1 MLDIN
6 LFRQNPDVVRTALQ
20 NRQMDPAVVDRVLA
34 LDADRRDLLGRVET
48 LKAER
53 NNVSREIGKSKDA
66 AERQAKIEAMRKV
79 GDEISALDEQV
90 RHVDETL
97 DAELAV
103 IPNIPQEIVPIGKD
117 EHENPVVR
125 VMEGECGNL
134 DFPAQPHWDL
144 GVKLGILNFEQGVKL
159 SGTRFY
165 VLSGAGARLQRALI
179 AWMLDLHARQGYRE
193 QYLPFMVKQE
203 VLFGAGQLPK
213 FRDNLYHDVEE
224 DYWNVPTAEVP
235 LTGLH
240 MGDILEEAA
249 LPLRYMAYTPCFR
262 REKMS
267 AGRDVRGIKR
277 GHQFDKV
284 EMYTYCRPEDST
296 NELNKML
303 ADAEVDLPG
312 FGSHLPRG
320 GAMHRRPGLWRQ
332 CHLRPGS
339 VGPRLRRMAG
349 SVIGFQR
356 HRLPIAA
363 RQHQIP
369 SRRWWQGPPAPHP
382 QRVGAGPA
390 SHHDRRAG
398 KLPAARRLGRRSPCA
413 APLDG
418 RHRRDP
424 PRITMEPA
432 EIGLLTLQVVV
443 LSVMLVGLLGLIFP
457 ILPGLTIIW
466 LAALVYGVVTG
477 FNWVSGVLFGVMT
490 VFMLVGNVLDNF
502 IMGASARQQG
512 ASWIAIAIALV
523 LAVAG
528 SLIFPP
534 FGGLIAALLGLF
546 VYEFYRLRDWRKA
559 LDSVKGMAS
568 GCGWSAVARA
578 ALGLLMIGLW
588 VIWATLQ
595 T

>member
-20 NRQMDPAVVDRVLA
+20 NRQMDPTIVDRVLA

-90 RHVDETL
+90 RRVDETL

-103 IPNIPQEIVPIGKD
+103 IPNIPLEIVPIGKD

-125 VMEGECGNL
+125 VMEGKYKNL

-284 EMYTYCRPEDST
+284 EMYTYCRPEDSM

-303 ADAEVDLPG
+303 ADAESICQGLDLTYRVVALCTGDLG
-312 FGSHLPRG
+312 FGASVTYDLEVWAPGCDEWLEVSSVSNVTDFQSRRANIKYRPADGGKARLLHTLNGSGLALPRTMIAVLENYQQPDG
-320 GAMHRRPGLWRQ
+320 SVVVPPV
-332 CHLRPGS
+332 LRPWMG
-339 VGPRLRRMAG
+339 GID
-349 SVIGFQR
+349 VIR
-356 HRLPIAA
+356 P
-363 RQHQIP
+363 
-369 SRRWWQGPPAPHP
+369 
-382 QRVGAGPA
+382 
-390 SHHDRRAG
+390 
-398 KLPAARRLGRRSPCA
+398 
-413 APLDG
+413 
-418 RHRRDP
+418 
-424 PRITMEPA
+424 E
-432 EIGLLTLQVVV
+432 
-443 LSVMLVGLLGLIFP
+443 
-457 ILPGLTIIW
+457 
-466 LAALVYGVVTG
+466 
-477 FNWVSGVLFGVMT
+477 
-490 VFMLVGNVLDNF
+490 
-502 IMGASARQQG
+502 
-512 ASWIAIAIALV
+512 
-523 LAVAG
+523 
-528 SLIFPP
+528 
-534 FGGLIAALLGLF
+534 
-546 VYEFYRLRDWRKA
+546 
-559 LDSVKGMAS
+559 
-568 GCGWSAVARA
+568 
-578 ALGLLMIGLW
+578 
-588 VIWATLQ
+588 
-595 T
+595 